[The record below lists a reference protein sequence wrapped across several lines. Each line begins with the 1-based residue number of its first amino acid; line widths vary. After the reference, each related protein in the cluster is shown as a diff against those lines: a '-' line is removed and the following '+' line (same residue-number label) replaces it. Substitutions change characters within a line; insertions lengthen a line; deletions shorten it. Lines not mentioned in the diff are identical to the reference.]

1 MKNKVQIYI
10 NFPNYKQTN
19 KFFVGT
25 HYVRPKKNT
34 EERYAIFLSKMHQG
48 NKYIAIGITSAYHE
62 PAIDYL
68 S

>member
-10 NFPNYKQTN
+10 KFPNYTQTN

-25 HYVRPKKNT
+25 HAVRPKKYRGMLH
-34 EERYAIFLSKMHQG
+34 EKVEKHILKKLYFLDK
-48 NKYIAIGITSAYHE
+48 TT
-62 PAIDYL
+62 IDIN